1 MMLQEIIVEKKLKT
15 SKTYFKFNNKYTQ
28 NVWKIMIKRT
38 TKLLR
43 DLLAK
48 HLKLFILSIRIK
60 FY

>member
-1 MMLQEIIVEKKLKT
+1 
-15 SKTYFKFNNKYTQ
+15 
-28 NVWKIMIKRT
+28 MIKRT